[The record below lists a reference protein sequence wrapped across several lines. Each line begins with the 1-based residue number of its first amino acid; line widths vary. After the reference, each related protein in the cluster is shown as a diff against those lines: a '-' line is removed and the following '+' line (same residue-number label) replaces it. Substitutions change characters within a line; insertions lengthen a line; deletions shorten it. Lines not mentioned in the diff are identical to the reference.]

1 MKPESPVL
9 IPRKL
14 LFGNPDRAAV
24 TISPDG
30 AKLAFLAAHLGG
42 RVEPVCD
49 DFRNSS
55 ITCRAGCDQ
64 VAGLA
69 GALEKK

>member
-1 MKPESPVL
+1 MKPKPPVL

-30 AKLAFLAAHLGG
+30 TELAFLAP
-42 RVEPVCD
+42 VECVL
-49 DFRNSS
+49 N
-55 ITCRAGCDQ
+55 
-64 VAGLA
+64 VWAGLA